1 MNSLNDDCLMVIIK
15 YLNLNDQLSI
25 YEATKD
31 HSKHLN
37 SSVFFAWKHQL
48 CFELNPE
55 NFLKFEEKPEM
66 LDIFLSSTSATMQEL
81 KLECVTE
88 RFLKR
93 WQNFTFSNMK
103 TLEYS
108 CDWDYDADKVIEI
121 MIKLFPGLRCVKT
134 HDGFHYDRLQ
144 KWSQLRK
151 LELSDCCENLNE
163 HEGPE
168 MIIKGQLLEEVTL
181 PCDFFRPEFFEALME
196 LPKLRTLAYYV
207 FDRDGILD
215 VLLEKRGS
223 DIHKITSNDSIG
235 KYRMTT
241 LCKLSHLHQ
250 LTLNGEHFTG
260 DKLCKLIT
268 DLRHLQRLDII
279 DHLVMLNEAKLW
291 QAVASCPSLKIL
303 NISGIQL
310 HDEFFEFSRCL
321 MEATL
326 KNRSQPL
333 ALYWRN
339 TDENEKLRHFK
350 HPSLRISLKPLE
362 PENIGWG
369 MVRLHL
375 KPLNPS

>member
-1 MNSLNDDCLMVIIK
+1 MNSLNDDCLMMIIK

-25 YEATKD
+25 YEATKG
-31 HSKHLN
+31 HSNHLN
-37 SSVFFAWKHQL
+37 SSVFSAWKHQL

-93 WQNFTFSNMK
+93 WQNFTFPNMK

-108 CDWDYDADKVIEI
+108 CDSNYDDDKAIEI

-151 LELSDCCENLNE
+151 LELSDCCENLNA

-168 MIIKGQLLEEVTL
+168 MIIKCQLLEEVTL
-181 PCDFFRPEFFEALME
+181 SCDFHWPDIYDALME
-196 LPKLRTLAYYV
+196 LPKLHTFTYDV
-207 FDRDGILD
+207 FDRDDILD

-223 DIHKITSNDSIG
+223 DIHKITFHDCMG
-235 KYRMTT
+235 KHSMTT

-250 LTLNGEHFTG
+250 LTLKEERFTG
-260 DKLCKLIT
+260 EELCKLIT

-279 DHLVMLNEAKLW
+279 DHLVRLNKAMLW

-303 NISGIQL
+303 NISGVQL
-310 HDEFFEFSRCL
+310 RDECFEFSHCL

-350 HPSLRISLKPLE
+350 HPNLRISFKPLE
-362 PENIGWG
+362 PENVGWN

-375 KPLNPS
+375 KPLDPS